1 MNKELNEKTYWIDEY
16 HQGVRYGLEG
26 KVIVEEYSNFQK
38 ITIYESKRYGKAL
51 LLDDCWMTAE
61 KSEKCYHECLIHP
74 ALCGSNQIDN
84 ILIIGGGDG
93 GSARECL
100 KYQEVKSIDL
110 IEIDLKVIELSK
122 KYLPLIGGNAWSDSR
137 LNLRI
142 KNGIDWVKNTAN
154 NYYDVIIIDG
164 ADPIGPS
171 KDLYSY
177 SFLKE
182 CKRILKRGGVFS
194 TQSESPESFHPIH
207 INIIKILREIFDYAD
222 PMYGSVSI
230 YPSGLW
236 SWTFASMEKP
246 KYLYPKTRR
255 INEISQNC
263 QIWSERWQ
271 KGAFNTIPA
280 FVERELTKNG

>member
-1 MNKELNEKTYWIDEY
+1 MNKKLKAKSNWIDEY

-26 KVIVEEYSNFQK
+26 KLILEESSPFQK

-74 ALCGSNQIDN
+74 ALCSSAQIDTV
-84 ILIIGGGDG
+84 LIIGGGDG

-100 KYQEVKSIDL
+100 KYKEVTSIDL
-110 IEIDLKVIELSK
+110 VEIDLRVIELSQ
-122 KYLPLIGGNAWSDSR
+122 KYLPTIGGNAWSDSR
-137 LNLRI
+137 LNLQI
-142 KNGIDWVKNTAN
+142 NNGIDWVKHTKENS
-154 NYYDVIIIDG
+154 YDVIIIDG

-171 KDLYSY
+171 KKLFSN
-177 SFLKE
+177 SFLKD
-182 CKRILKRGGVFS
+182 CKRILKPGGVLA
-194 TQSESPESFHPIH
+194 TQSESPESFQQIH
-207 INIIKILREIFDYAD
+207 INIVKVLREIFDYAD

-246 KYLYPKTRR
+246 KYMHPKKSRVK
-255 INEISQNC
+255 EISENC

-271 KGAFNTIPA
+271 EGAFNTIPA
-280 FVERELTKNG
+280 FIERELAKT